1 MTDQPPSHPD
11 FDTVMSA
18 PHWGELLSLYNVYR
32 DYMKHEDD
40 LINQRASWHLLLQGF
55 LFATFGVMGEWQT
68 EGGTGFLHPRRYWIL
83 YGLIATGFFI
93 SLLSAA
99 SILAANAAINKLHKD
114 WEKLRGNLDIPQRL
128 WTLLPGLAG
137 AGSESA
143 KLWGKL
149 PAIGIPM
156 IIAVA
161 WLWVLACAV
170 YSQTHPVAVGAAM
183 GASQPSLH
191 TDISKPVA
199 PVSTRTP

>member
-1 MTDQPPSHPD
+1 
-11 FDTVMSA
+11 
-18 PHWGELLSLYNVYR
+18 
-32 DYMKHEDD
+32 
-40 LINQRASWHLLLQGF
+40 
-55 LFATFGVMGEWQT
+55 
-68 EGGTGFLHPRRYWIL
+68 
-83 YGLIATGFFI
+83 
-93 SLLSAA
+93 
-99 SILAANAAINKLHKD
+99 LAANAAINKLHKD
-114 WEKLRGNLDIPQRL
+114 WKELPGYLGIPLRL

-137 AGSESA
+137 AGSERA
-143 KLWGKL
+143 KLWGKV